1 MSDETTD
8 ETTSTTIRTG
18 DATHQLDEQPVQDAD
33 IAIAGNDNPKT
44 DAAEEVKEEI
54 AGADQSAESSDG
66 PADSGSE
73 AATDGA
79 ADAAADAGKSEVQK
93 AAEALGDVSEE
104 DKAMEDY
111 KKRLREFM
119 RELRRLPGTWYIIQC
134 YSGYENKVKTNL
146 DMRAQTLEVEDS
158 IFDVVVPIE
167 EVMEI
172 RDGKRK
178 LVKRKLLP
186 GYVLVRMDINDR
198 SWSVV
203 RDTPGVTS
211 FVGNEGHPTP
221 VKPRDVAKFL
231 MPQETTPVEGGE
243 TDGDGADKAP
253 KKKASGDQ
261 VVAQPQT
268 AAKQQIEV
276 DFQVGEAVTILT
288 GPLASVSATI
298 SEIDA
303 ENGKLKALVSIF
315 GRETPVDLTFDQVEK
330 IN

>member
-1 MSDETTD
+1 MTD
-8 ETTSTTIRTG
+8 ETTTTPTS
-18 DATHQLDEQPVQDAD
+18 DNTEQLDEQPVQEAD
-33 IAIAGNDNPKT
+33 IAIAENDRPKAEAAQEVKQELA
-44 DAAEEVKEEI
+44 DADDAGAEETT
-54 AGADQSAESSDG
+54 SA
-66 PADSGSE
+66 PADSDADDAP
-73 AATDGA
+73 AAGA
-79 ADAAADAGKSEVQK
+79 EPDADAGKSEVQK
-93 AAEALGDVSEE
+93 AAEALGDVSDE
-104 DKAMEDY
+104 DKAMEEY

-119 RELRRLPGTWYIIQC
+119 RELRRLPGKWYIIQC

-231 MPQETTPVEGGE
+231 MPQETTPVEGEDTDGE
-243 TDGDGADKAP
+243 TAAGDAP

-268 AAKQQIEV
+268 SKKQQIEV

-315 GRETPVDLTFDQVEK
+315 GRETPVELSPTE
-330 IN
+330 IERIS